1 MSWLDDLGG
10 MLSSGV
16 SGLENLF
23 GFGGGSSGNPV
34 NLPNISLP
42 SISALGSS
50 APQST
55 GYSVMPGWQQ
65 MLASSL
71 STPSTGVSSPGYGY
85 SGGYGS
91 PIVSLPS
98 LGQQLGMTSPESIL
112 AALGMIGFGGYEGY
126 NTLQQ
131 QLNAMNFAQN
141 PAAMMGRIRAFE
153 QPLSQNLI
161 HSVMRDIN
169 PSIAARGLA
178 TSPGMTQ
185 QITAEALAP
194 YEMQE
199 QQQAIGLTGQGLRY
213 PFELGSG
220 AAGWLPS
227 ALYSGSAAFTPNLT
241 INPLYE
247 ILLMQQL
254 EQQPQQQPQLP
265 KLGTATATNTGT
277 PGWVNQQSWLNQ
289 LA

>member
-1 MSWLDDLGG
+1 MSWLDDLEG

-23 GFGGGSSGNPV
+23 GFGGGSSSSPV
-34 NLPNISLP
+34 NLSNIPLPNLSLP
-42 SISALGSS
+42 GVSALANS
-50 APQST
+50 
-55 GYSVMPGWQQ
+55 QQ

-71 STPSTGVSSPGYGY
+71 SPSSAGASSPGYGY

-91 PIVSLPS
+91 PIVALPS

-161 HSVMRDIN
+161 HSVIRDIN

-199 QQQAIGLTGQGLRY
+199 QRQAIGLTEQGLGY
-213 PFELGSG
+213 PFQLGSG

-254 EQQPQQQPQLP
+254 QNAQLP
-265 KLGTATATNTGT
+265 MLGTVTGGT
-277 PGWVNQQSWLNQ
+277 P
-289 LA
+289 